1 MKRVFF
7 AVKIW
12 KVTEPTWF
20 LVQIWKNPIQMKK
33 SGAATIELLQR
44 FYLQKYSNCTYARI
58 ACLSTDMIFAKK
70 YCFGGQKINITKLK
84 KHYLHDG
91 NWSSIHQKNYLE
103 ISRVQS
109 KHKDFV
115 LVILLC
121 RVYYR
126 IILLH
131 FWAATRLT
139 MIFMPL
145 YSWYSVSN
153 IQTEYFLSKWIYPYI
168 YAAAV
173 RFGCQW
179 CKLRNCDVIQIC
191 RGWNFQFEFWINWLR
206 WNFLRLGNFEP
217 FLAIGFPSMAI
228 FRPTNAKRNT
238 LVRKKS
244 L

>member
-1 MKRVFF
+1 MIETGCPFIGKT
-7 AVKIW
+7 IW
-12 KVTEPTWF
+12 MQHWKENQMIGKQTQRPCSCNS
-20 LVQIWKNPIQMKK
+20 LVQ
-33 SGAATIELLQR
+33 SLLLYTFGQQR
-44 FYLQKYSNCTYARI
+44 
-58 ACLSTDMIFAKK
+58 
-70 YCFGGQKINITKLK
+70 
-84 KHYLHDG
+84 
-91 NWSSIHQKNYLE
+91 
-103 ISRVQS
+103 V
-109 KHKDFV
+109 
-115 LVILLC
+115 
-121 RVYYR
+121 
-126 IILLH
+126 
-131 FWAATRLT
+131 T

-145 YSWYSVSN
+145 YPWYSVSN

-206 WNFLRLGNFEP
+206 WNFLRLGNFKP

>member
-1 MKRVFF
+1 METGRPF
-7 AVKIW
+7 
-12 KVTEPTWF
+12 
-20 LVQIWKNPIQMKK
+20 
-33 SGAATIELLQR
+33 IE
-44 FYLQKYSNCTYARI
+44 
-58 ACLSTDMIFAKK
+58 
-70 YCFGGQKINITKLK
+70 
-84 KHYLHDG
+84 
-91 NWSSIHQKNYLE
+91 KNYLE

-191 RGWNFQFEFWINWLR
+191 RGWISNLNSGSIGFGGTSWGLETLNLFWLLDSHPWLFSDQPMQRGTHWSGRNLCNDNIGTFFSEDKQILGMPLFTWIPWNNFAGLVRCGNWKTATINQ
-206 WNFLRLGNFEP
+206 NA
-217 FLAIGFPSMAI
+217 FLAET
-228 FRPTNAKRNT
+228 R
-238 LVRKKS
+238 
-244 L
+244 

>member
-1 MKRVFF
+1 MC
-7 AVKIW
+7 
-12 KVTEPTWF
+12 
-20 LVQIWKNPIQMKK
+20 
-33 SGAATIELLQR
+33 SELTPR
-44 FYLQKYSNCTYARI
+44 ARI
-58 ACLSTDMIFAKK
+58 PGTRIPQLMQPC
-70 YCFGGQKINITKLK
+70 
-84 KHYLHDG
+84 
-91 NWSSIHQKNYLE
+91 WSSIHRKNYLE

-153 IQTEYFLSKWIYPYI
+153 IQTEYFLSKWIHPYI

-206 WNFLRLGNFEP
+206 WNFLRPGNFEP

-238 LVRKKS
+238 LIRKKS

>member
-1 MKRVFF
+1 MVETGRPFIK
-7 AVKIW
+7 KTIW
-12 KVTEPTWF
+12 KSVGCKANTKTLF
-20 LVQIWKNPIQMKK
+20 LSFSCAESIIVSFCCSFGQ
-33 SGAATIELLQR
+33 QR
-44 FYLQKYSNCTYARI
+44 
-58 ACLSTDMIFAKK
+58 
-70 YCFGGQKINITKLK
+70 
-84 KHYLHDG
+84 
-91 NWSSIHQKNYLE
+91 
-103 ISRVQS
+103 V
-109 KHKDFV
+109 
-115 LVILLC
+115 
-121 RVYYR
+121 
-126 IILLH
+126 
-131 FWAATRLT
+131 T

-145 YSWYSVSN
+145 YPWYSVSN